1 MNRIYPLKFR
11 PVIKDKIW
19 GGERLK
25 NILNKKTKT
34 SKAGESWEISGYP
47 GSVSRVS
54 NGFLAGNNLQE
65 LTEIYMGD
73 LVGEGVFE
81 KFGTMFPLLIK
92 FIDAD
97 DVLSIQV
104 HPDDKL
110 ASKLFNSYGKAEMWY
125 ILEAGDESEII
136 TGFSKKV
143 TKDEYLSHLNNK
155 TLPDILN
162 REKAKVGDVFFLPPG
177 RVHSIGA
184 GILLAEIQQ
193 TSDATLRIYDFNRL
207 DESGNPRQLH
217 NDKAVDAIDFNVY
230 PSYKTEYPSEK
241 NNTNKVV
248 SCRYFTTN
256 YLHID
261 KPLKKAFAALDSF
274 VIYICIEGRVSV
286 NYYENSSEQ
295 LVRGETILIPA
306 EMNEIT
312 FAPEGES
319 KLLEVYIDDTT
330 AKERVDSAIEKLF

>member
-25 NILNKKTKT
+25 NVLNKKTKT

-47 GSVSRVS
+47 GSISRVS

-65 LTEIYMGD
+65 LIEVYMGD

-92 FIDAD
+92 FIDAN

-110 ASKLFNSYGKAEMWY
+110 ASKLFGSYGKTEMWY
-125 ILEAGDESEII
+125 ILEAGEDGEII

-162 REKAKVGDVFFLPPG
+162 KEKVRSGDVFFIPPG

-207 DESGNPRQLH
+207 DESGKLRPLH
-217 NDKAVDAIDFNVY
+217 NDKAIDAIDFNVY
-230 PSYKTEYPSEK
+230 PSYRTEYIDETNVPS
-241 NNTNKVV
+241 KVL

-256 YLHID
+256 FNRID
-261 KPLKKAFAALDSF
+261 KPLKKDYLTLDSF
-274 VIYICIEGRVSV
+274 VIFICLDGKASV
-286 NYYENSSEQ
+286 NYYGGSSEK
-295 LVRGETILIPA
+295 LVKGETMLIPA
-306 EMNEIT
+306 EMSEIT
-312 FAPEGES
+312 IVPDGEV
-319 KLLEVYIDDTT
+319 KLLEVYIEDNSQQD
-330 AKERVDSAIEKLF
+330 KIDSALENLL